1 MDNFYDDFSGKN
13 KQRSHLGLGIFLGL
27 LIAALIGSAVFA
39 CYSYFA
45 MLKPAQEPDGGLSP
59 NQEENVV
66 REDTG
71 VVSPSLPPVTSVPDE
86 TQYYSA
92 VVTAAEKATPSVVGI
107 SNYGTVQD
115 FFGRRSEQLLATG
128 SGVII
133 RSDGYI
139 VTNYHVIENATELIV
154 NLGPDEE
161 YTAQVVGSDEPT
173 DLAVI
178 KIDKQGLPAAEM
190 ADSDKLRVGEP
201 AIAIGNPLGLDFQR
215 SVTLG
220 VVSAVERS
228 ITISGQ
234 RFSFIQT
241 DAAINDG
248 NSGGALVNISGLL
261 IGINTAKIKIT
272 GVEGMGF
279 AIPSNT
285 VRQISNALIEN
296 GRVVRPWIGIYIS
309 TLTQLEAERLDLS
322 VETGVLIQD
331 VVDGGPAEKAGIK
344 QMDVILEIEGT
355 QISDT
360 TQLQQLI
367 QKYSVGQSISV
378 LLARGDET
386 IALQVTLEALPEQ
399 IN

>member
-1 MDNFYDDFSGKN
+1 MDNFYDDFHGKD
-13 KQRSHLGLGIFLGL
+13 KHHSHLGLGIFLGL
-27 LIAALIGSAVFA
+27 LIAGLILAAGYAFFT
-39 CYSYFA
+39 YFTPSDA
-45 MLKPAQEPDGGLSP
+45 SQGDVAPKPGEYTERRDADIE
-59 NQEENVV
+59 
-66 REDTG
+66 
-71 VVSPSLPPVTSVPDE
+71 LPLPVTPPTDGA
-86 TQYYSA
+86 QYYSA

-115 FFGRRSEQLLATG
+115 FFGRRSNQLIATG

-161 YTAQVVGSDEPT
+161 YTAEVVGSDAPT

-178 KIDKQGLPAAEM
+178 KIDKQGLAAAEM
-190 ADSDKLRVGEP
+190 ADSERLRVGEP

-220 VVSAVERS
+220 VVSAVERV
-228 ITISGQ
+228 ITIQGQ

-248 NSGGALVNISGLL
+248 NSGGALVDINGLL

-285 VRQISNALIEN
+285 VRQISNALIDN

-309 TLTQLEAERLDLS
+309 TLTPLEAQRFELS

-331 VVDGGPAEKAGIK
+331 VVDGGPAEKAGIMP
-344 QMDVILEIEGT
+344 MDVILEIEGT
-355 QISDT
+355 QITDT
-360 TQLQQLI
+360 NQLQQML
-367 QKYSVGQSISV
+367 QRYNVGQTINI
-378 LLARGDET
+378 LLARGDEKT
-386 IALQVTLEALPEQ
+386 VLQVTLEALPEQ